1 MSYLLFF
8 SSILQEWK
16 EFALS
21 IKEKY
26 EKLVQTFKQKTNE
39 MYDTQARW
47 QHENLLLKEK
57 YQDLRQK
64 YEQLS
69 VSLGEVRCYVPST
82 FIVYL

>member
-1 MSYLLFF
+1 MFF
-8 SSILQEWK
+8 FTPSFLQEWK

-39 MYDTQARW
+39 MYEAQARW

-57 YQDLRQK
+57 YQDLKQK
-64 YEQLS
+64 YEGLT
-69 VSLGEVRCYVPST
+69 VSCGEVR
-82 FIVYL
+82 